1 VSAPDSTQTV
11 SSVPITNEQHSL
23 GRSLLLHILPGVFIL
38 ALFVAGVPLVAR
50 LGLPPLF
57 AMLTFGTAF
66 GLAFQV
72 WHLYTEGKKR
82 NGRASLA
89 GIVLYRQP
97 MPLWQY
103 FALVPLFVVLGFL
116 IDGLTAPLKLAMV
129 NSMPWLPQWFEMR
142 AVSLLAAYS
151 RPALVITFACSAL
164 FNGIAAPIVEEL
176 YFRGY
181 LMPRLSR
188 FGRWTPV
195 LETAL
200 FTVYHFWHSL
210 SLLAAL
216 LLDYPIPLHAA
227 GCLCG
232 LLEAERQARYPHPH
246 GTEPA
251 GRVAH
256 GSHASWNVSLRKLR
270 HACLCSGT

>member
-1 VSAPDSTQTV
+1 MSVTFSSQVVSTF
-11 SSVPITNEQHSL
+11 PITNEQHSL

-38 ALFVAGVPLVAR
+38 VLFVTGVPLVAR

-57 AMLTFGTAF
+57 AMVTFGIPF
-66 GLAFQV
+66 GLGFQI
-72 WHLYTEGKKR
+72 WHLFAEGKKR

-97 MPLWQY
+97 VPLWQY
-103 FALVPLFVVLGFL
+103 FLLVPLFFILGFL
-116 IDGLTAPLKLAMV
+116 IDGLAAPLKSALV

-142 AVSLLAAYS
+142 DASLLAAYP
-151 RPALVITFACSAL
+151 RTALIITFACAAL

-200 FTVYHFWHSL
+200 FTIYHFWQPYYWITQFLFMLPVVSAVYWKRNVKLGILIHMAL
-210 SLLAAL
+210 NLL
-216 LLDYPIPLHAA
+216 
-227 GCLCG
+227 GG
-232 LLEAERQARYPHPH
+232 LLTAAMLL
-246 GTEPA
+246 G
-251 GRVAH
+251 
-256 GSHASWNVSLRKLR
+256 KM
-270 HACLCSGT
+270 